1 MTLENRRGALA
12 SLVRTL
18 AVALAL
24 LLPTPAVLADRA
36 PIAPASTVAQSVGYR
51 APTSYPVS
59 LIDDDGRAVTIA
71 KEPRRIVSAAPST
84 TEILFAV
91 GLGDRVVGVT
101 DYCDYPE
108 AAQAVPKIG
117 GFKPNLEAI
126 IEAQPDVVLAVR
138 GFPADIIANLE
149 AQKVPVVILNPVDFT
164 GVLANV
170 ETVGTIGNAH
180 DASATLVTS
189 LRQRWDAV
197 EAKAEG
203 ASGRPRVLF
212 EIDASNPGSIMAA
225 GPGTFIDA
233 MLKAVGAD
241 NAVAPVAA
249 GMQYPSVSDEAVLGL
264 APEMVI
270 LGDAPYGQRVEAVAA
285 RPGWDVVPAVRNGRV
300 VALSQREVDVTS
312 RPGPRIVDGLE
323 AVARVVRPE
332 LFGPSDTAR

>member
-1 MTLENRRGALA
+1 MNVENRRGALA

-36 PIAPASTVAQSVGYR
+36 PIAPAPSVASVLG
-51 APTSYPVS
+51 ATTYPLS
-59 LIDDDGRAVTIA
+59 LVEDDGRAVMIA
-71 KEPRRIVSAAPST
+71 KERRRIVSAAPST
-84 TEILFAV
+84 TEIVFAV

-101 DYCDYPE
+101 DFCDYPE
-108 AAQAVPKIG
+108 AAQSAPKIG

-126 IEAQPDVVLAVR
+126 IGAQPDLVLAVR

-149 AQKVPVVILNPVDFT
+149 ALKVPVVILNPVDFA

-170 ETVGTIGNAH
+170 ETVGNIGNSR

-197 EAKAEG
+197 ESKAKG
-203 ASGRPRVLF
+203 ASGRSHVLF
-212 EIDASNPGSIMAA
+212 EIDASYPGSIMAA

-233 MLKAVGAD
+233 MLQAVGAD

-270 LGDAPYGQRVEAVAA
+270 LGDAPYGESVEAVAA

>member
-1 MTLENRRGALA
+1 MTRENRRGALA
-12 SLVRTL
+12 SLARAI

-24 LLPTPAVLADRA
+24 LLPVPVALANRA
-36 PIAPASTVAQSVGYR
+36 PGAPASTR
-51 APTSYPVS
+51 AGVLAATTYPLS
-59 LIDDDGRAVTIA
+59 LVDDEGRAVTVA

-84 TEILFAV
+84 TEIVFAV

-101 DYCDYPE
+101 DFCDYPE
-108 AAQAVPKIG
+108 GALAVPKIG

-126 IEAQPDVVLAVR
+126 IGAQPDLVLAVR
-138 GFPADIIANLE
+138 GFPADIIASLE
-149 AQKVPVVILNPVDFT
+149 AQKVPVDIQNPADFA

-170 ETVGTIGNAH
+170 ETVGKIGNAP
-180 DASATLVTS
+180 DAAATLATS

-197 EAKAEG
+197 EAKAKG
-203 ASGRPRVLF
+203 ATVRPRVLF
-212 EIDASNPGSIMAA
+212 EIDASDPGSIMAA

-233 MLKAVGAD
+233 MLMAVGAV

-249 GMQYPSVSDEAVLGL
+249 GLQYPSVSDEAVLGL
-264 APEMVI
+264 APELVI
-270 LGDAPYGQRVEAVAA
+270 LGDAPFGQSVEALAA
-285 RPGWDVVPAVRNGRV
+285 RPGWEVVPAVRDGRV

-323 AVARVVRPE
+323 AVAQVVRPE

>member
-24 LLPTPAVLADRA
+24 LMPVPAVLADRA
-36 PIAPASTVAQSVGYR
+36 PIAPASSAAGVPGAT
-51 APTSYPVS
+51 TYPLS
-59 LIDDDGRAVTIA
+59 LVDDDGRAVTIA

-84 TEILFAV
+84 TEIVFAV

-101 DYCDYPE
+101 DFCDYPE
-108 AAQAVPKIG
+108 AAQSVPKIG

-126 IEAQPDVVLAVR
+126 IGAQPDVVLAVR
-138 GFPADIIANLE
+138 GFPAEIIANLE
-149 AQKVPVVILNPVDFT
+149 VMKIPVVILNPVDFT

-170 ETVGTIGNAH
+170 ERVGDIGNAH
-180 DASATLVTS
+180 DAATNLVTS
-189 LRQRWDAV
+189 LRRRWDAV
-197 EAKAEG
+197 EAKAKG
-203 ASGRPRVLF
+203 AAGRPRVLF
-212 EIDASNPGSIMAA
+212 EIDASYPGSIMAA

-241 NAVAPVAA
+241 NAVAPVAG

-270 LGDAPYGQRVEAVAA
+270 LGDAPYGQSVEALAA
-285 RPGWDVVPAVRNGRV
+285 RPGWDVVPAVRDGRV
-300 VALSQREVDVTS
+300 VTLSQREVDVTS

-323 AVARVVRPE
+323 AVAQVVRPE
-332 LFGPSDTAR
+332 LFGPSDTSR